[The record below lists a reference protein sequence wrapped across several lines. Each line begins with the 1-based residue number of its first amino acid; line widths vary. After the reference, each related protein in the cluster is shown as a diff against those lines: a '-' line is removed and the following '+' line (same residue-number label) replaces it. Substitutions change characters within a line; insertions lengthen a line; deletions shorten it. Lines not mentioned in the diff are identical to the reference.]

1 MTKIFGDIM
10 QIVKV
15 GDIKIGEGN
24 KLALIAGP
32 CVIESESI
40 VMDTAEQVKK
50 IADKLDIPLIFKSS
64 FLKDNRS
71 SSQTYQ
77 GAGRDVGLKILQRV
91 KDTFQVPVLS
101 DIHDMHDAEA
111 MAEVLDV
118 IQVPAFLSM
127 QTSLLLAVAKTG
139 KVINVKKGQF
149 LAATDM
155 QTAINKIT
163 GEGNSQILLTER
175 GAFFGYHNLV
185 VDMKNLKDM
194 RDLGYPVVYDPTHAV
209 RKYGVSSSDRSGGA
223 KEYIFSLTRAGMAVG
238 VDALFIETHP
248 DCDTALCD
256 AASMLPIQKLE
267 ELLKQA
273 IAIDKLVKPH
283 IKNDEIG
290 IYDYKLIV

>member
-1 MTKIFGDIM
+1 M
-10 QIVKV
+10 QIVQV
-15 GDIKIGEGN
+15 RDIKIGQGN

-40 VMDTAEQVKK
+40 VMQTAEQVKK
-50 IADKLDIPLIFKSS
+50 ITDRLNMPLIFKSS

-77 GAGRDVGLKILQRV
+77 GAGLDEGLKILQKV
-91 KDTFQVPVLS
+91 KDTFGIPVLS
-101 DIHDMHDAEA
+101 DIHDFHDAEA
-111 MAEVLDV
+111 CAEVLDV

-127 QTSLLLAVAKTG
+127 QTTLLLAVAKTG

-163 GEGNSQILLTER
+163 GEGNNQILLTER
-175 GAFFGYHNLV
+175 GTFFGYHNLI
-185 VDMKNLKDM
+185 VDMRNLKSM
-194 RDLGYPVVYDPTHAV
+194 RDLGFPVIYDPTHSI
-209 RKYGVSSSDRSGGA
+209 RKYGVSSSDKRGGA
-223 KEYIFSLTRAGMAVG
+223 KEFIFGLTRAGVATG

-248 DCDTALCD
+248 DCDSALCD
-256 AASMLPIQKLE
+256 AASMLPLQKLE

-273 IAIDKLVKPH
+273 IAIDQLIKPVMDD
-283 IKNDEIG
+283 DETG
-290 IYDYKLIV
+290 IYDYKS